1 MNVLRYLPPSLMLI
15 GVLALS
21 GCGLLSGGAPAPI
34 EDRLARPTPIAPAAP
49 VPAATDRKRLATTLY
64 GHYREWQGTPYR
76 MGGNDR
82 AGIDCSAYV
91 AHTFRMLGVDLPRTT
106 DEQSTR
112 GRRVA
117 RDELGIGDLVF
128 FKTGVNSRHVGVY
141 LDRGEFMHA
150 SRQRGVM
157 ISSLHNRYWRAKFW
171 QARRVHE

>member
-1 MNVLRYLPPSLMLI
+1 MKALLQRRTGLLLI
-15 GVLALS
+15 GVLALT
-21 GCGLLSGGAPAPI
+21 GCGLLGGGASAPI
-34 EDRLARPTPIAPAAP
+34 EDRLARPAPVTPAAP
-49 VPAATDRKRLATTLY
+49 VPAATDSKRLATTLY

-76 MGGNDR
+76 LGGNDR

-91 AHTFRMLGVDLPRTT
+91 ARTFRMLGVDLPRTT